1 MDTPE
6 LGDKKEMLNN
16 NPPLMDLVGV
26 SKFLSSRALY
36 EERTELMK
44 MKEQGGKGRITRFV
58 SQGHECELRIYA
70 LSM

>member
-1 MDTPE
+1 
-6 LGDKKEMLNN
+6 
-16 NPPLMDLVGV
+16 MDLVGV

-58 SQGHECELRIYA
+58 SQGHECELRMYA